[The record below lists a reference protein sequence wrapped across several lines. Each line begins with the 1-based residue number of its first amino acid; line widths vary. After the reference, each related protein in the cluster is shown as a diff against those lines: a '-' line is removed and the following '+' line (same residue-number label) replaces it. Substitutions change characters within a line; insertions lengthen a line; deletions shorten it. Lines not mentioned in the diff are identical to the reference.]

1 MKFANQYPVPFI
13 NKMEYYSIMKTRA
26 PFWLLII
33 VMIFTAFQAGFA
45 QASKPAA
52 SAQPTAPAS
61 SQQAPAPS
69 QPAAPSGSPQ
79 PAASQTTEG
88 KKPITFSARSVQGV
102 LAKGK
107 ENTILTGSVKITTG
121 SLVITADR
129 VELSGEDYV
138 NVVCSGNVVA
148 NDSEKGFSLVAEK
161 LNYQRDI
168 EIGIAQGKV
177 AVNDTKNNTV
187 INAEW
192 VRFDQKQSIF
202 EAAVSVLVLK
212 EDMSIRAE
220 YAHYNR
226 DTEEIRLHGG
236 AVAITET
243 GQLQGDTITA
253 SSDWSNLQISGEV
266 SGNITSKEKTAT
278 Q

>member
-1 MKFANQYPVPFI
+1 MKFAHRYPVPFI
-13 NKMEYYSIMKTRA
+13 IKMQYYGSMKTRV
-26 PFWLLII
+26 PFWLL
-33 VMIFTAFQAGFA
+33 VGVLLFTALLASFA
-45 QASKPAA
+45 QAAKPGV
-52 SAQPTAPAS
+52 SIPPAT
-61 SQQAPAPS
+61 SQQSPAFVQPS
-69 QPAAPSGSPQ
+69 VPS
-79 PAASQTTEG
+79 AASQPDSNQSTEG

-129 VELSGEDYV
+129 VELSGENYN
-138 NVVCSGNVVA
+138 NVLCSGNVVA
-148 NDSEKGFSLVAEK
+148 SDSEKGFSLTAEK
-161 LNYQRDI
+161 LSYQRDT
-168 EIGIAQGKV
+168 EIGVAQGKV
-177 AVNDTKNNTV
+177 AVNDTKNNTI

-226 DTEEIRLHGG
+226 NTEEIKLHGG

-243 GQLQGDTITA
+243 GELKGDAITA

-266 SGNITSKEKTAT
+266 SGTITSKEKTAT

>member
-13 NKMEYYSIMKTRA
+13 NKMQYYIIMKTKA
-26 PFWLLII
+26 PFWLLT
-33 VMIFTAFQAGFA
+33 VVLMFAASLASFA
-45 QASKPAA
+45 QAAKPAA
-52 SAQPTAPAS
+52 SSPPAT
-61 SQQAPAPS
+61 SQQSPAPS
-69 QPAAPSGSPQ
+69 QPSVPSGSPQ
-79 PAASQTTEG
+79 PTSSQTTEG

-129 VELSGEDYV
+129 VELSGENYI
-138 NVVCSGNVVA
+138 NVICSGNVVA
-148 NDSEKGFSLVAEK
+148 SDSEKGFSLVAEK
-161 LNYQRDI
+161 LSYQRDT
-168 EIGIAQGKV
+168 EIGVAQGKV
-177 AVNDTKNNTV
+177 AVNDTKNNTI

-243 GQLQGDTITA
+243 GELKGDTITA